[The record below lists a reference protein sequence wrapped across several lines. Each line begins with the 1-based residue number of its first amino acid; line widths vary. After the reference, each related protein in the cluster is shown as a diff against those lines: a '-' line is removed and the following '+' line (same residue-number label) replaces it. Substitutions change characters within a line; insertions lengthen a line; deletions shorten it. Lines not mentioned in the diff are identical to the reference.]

1 MPTQETTNPRKTR
14 RWLWIALAVMVALI
28 ASAYA
33 LRGQLAL
40 RIVARMAEKNLAAD
54 LTQQLPEGLHAAVCG
69 SGSPLADPDR
79 AGPCLAV
86 VAGKRLFVVDAGEGS
101 AEVLSGMGLRPGAIQ
116 RVFLTHFHSDH
127 IDGLGA
133 MALQH
138 WAGGAASAPLAVQG
152 PPGVEEVA
160 AGFNAAY
167 RMDSTYR
174 TAHHGPKITPPAGF
188 GLAPIAFAMP
198 PAGGAV
204 VYDQGG
210 VKVTA
215 FPAMH
220 DPARPA
226 VGYRFDYGGRSLV
239 VSGDTAP
246 SPEVERQ
253 ARGADLLVHEA
264 LSPQMTKIL
273 EQAARRAG
281 RDNVAQVMA
290 DIVDYH
296 ATPTDAARIAARAD
310 VKALL
315 LTHMVPPLRI
325 RALESPFLGDARR
338 AYRGPLWTAQ
348 DGQVVSMPT
357 GGKRVERSSRP

>member
-1 MPTQETTNPRKTR
+1 MTTSEKTGRFRMR
-14 RWLWIALAVMVALI
+14 RWMWIALAVLLALLVA
-28 ASAYA
+28 AFA
-33 LRGQLAL
+33 LRGQFAL
-40 RIVARMAEKNLAAD
+40 WMVSRTAERNLAAD
-54 LTQQLPEGLHAAVCG
+54 LTKDLPDGLHAAVCG
-69 SGSPLADPDR
+69 SGSPLTDPDR

-101 AEVLSGMGLRPGAIQ
+101 AEVLSGMGLRPGSIE
-116 RVFLTHFHSDH
+116 RVLLTHFHSDH

-138 WAGGAASAPLAVQG
+138 WAGGAAPAPLLVQG
-152 PPGVEEVA
+152 PPGVEEVT

-167 RMDSTYR
+167 RLDSTYR
-174 TAHHGPKITPPAGF
+174 IAHHGPKVTPPGGF
-188 GLAPIAFAMP
+188 GLRPIVFAMP
-198 PAGGAV
+198 PAGGTV
-204 VYDQGG
+204 IFDQGG

-264 LSPQMTKIL
+264 LSPRMTRIL
-273 EQAARRAG
+273 ETAARRAG
-281 RDNVAQVMA
+281 RNNVAQVMA

-296 ATPTDAARIAARAD
+296 ATPTDAARIASRAK
-310 VKALL
+310 VKALM
-315 LTHMVPPLRI
+315 LTHMVPPLRSE
-325 RALESPFLGDARR
+325 ALEGPFVGDARR
-338 AYRGPLWTAQ
+338 AYRGPLWVAQ
-348 DGQVVSMPT
+348 DGDVVSMPKGET
-357 GGKRVERSSRP
+357 TVRLSRR